1 MEIRGTE
8 RNQRAEFKKEDSKI
22 NAKKEFS
29 QNFNDAKDRKSN
41 EELQKMIKDIKSKG
55 DRLILNKSYGDVRA
69 YKRLIKDYLK
79 EVLAHMYK
87 IKNNTS
93 FWQTQYFIT
102 VETID
107 EKLENLTVELLKAE
121 KDNLKVAG
129 TVDEIQGMIVDIYK

>member
-8 RNQRAEFKKEDSKI
+8 RNQRTEFKKEDSKI